1 MIDFRSDTVTQPTAG
16 MRQAMAEAA
25 VGDDVFGDDPTV
37 NALEAKTAALLGKE
51 SAVFVPSG
59 TQSNLIAL
67 MAHCQRGDE
76 YIVGQLA
83 HTYKYE
89 AGGAAVLG
97 SIQPQ
102 PIDMEADGSLS
113 LERVASVIKPD
124 DSHFARTRL
133 LCLENTHTGKV
144 VPLEYLEAA
153 RAFVDERGLAL
164 HLDGARIWNAAVA
177 MGVPPAA
184 VAEPFD
190 SVSVCLSKGL
200 GAPVGSVL
208 VGNAGLINE
217 ARRWRK
223 MLGGGMRQ
231 AGIIAAA
238 GIYALDHHIDRL
250 ADDHANA
257 ELLAKL
263 LGNVPGVTVKAQ
275 NTNMVFV
282 DFGVADYPAFAAGLR
297 DQGIVALTGRSSSR
311 LVTHLGV
318 TSADIEHFVDVV
330 RGMEVGS

>member
-1 MIDFRSDTVTQPTAG
+1 